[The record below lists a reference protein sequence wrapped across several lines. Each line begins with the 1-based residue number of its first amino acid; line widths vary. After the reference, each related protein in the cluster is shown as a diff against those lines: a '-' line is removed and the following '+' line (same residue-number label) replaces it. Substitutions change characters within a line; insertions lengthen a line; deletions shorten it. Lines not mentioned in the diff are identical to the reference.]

1 MGLFPDSIQA
11 QIEDMGLLD
20 SCLAYT
26 QGDKV
31 GKHLARQLKDKRE
44 RENIGGIRDGAG
56 NLQHR
61 DEDKADLFG
70 EFYASLYTADTPDAD
85 RQSAF
90 LRYLPVPQVPT
101 EWNEVLVAPITL
113 EEVLAA
119 IKSLKAHKAPGID
132 GYTAVFYKTFAT
144 EIAPHLVNLFNCMAA
159 EGNSAASMNEAVI
172 STATRILENYPIDT
186 YRSLPKT
193 EGVYHEVILMLGS
206 EEMVKSS
213 GEYLFQ
219 KESGTSR
226 QRTLMEWNENTQ
238 HFNLLRTR
246 GANTVELSPHTKL
259 LVLGHGRLRDGDI
272 RLGGKTSRE
281 LADSL
286 LSLSTDRAELHMSKK
301 RRTLREV
308 SLVSC
313 DVGEGPEGG
322 RFVEELLVNM
332 REGGLEVGS
341 VSARTVYTYV
351 LPDGTKRTAESE
363 ASELWSH
370 HSPKHKR
377 TFYLG
382 ENNKLHET
390 TDSSGR
396 SHQWHEEQK
405 QLSELEPL
413 APGRPWNDPLFVRDG
428 GTLYKIDNAVLSE
441 IIDSK
446 VKALF
451 ASGEAQITPSEESVP
466 VYRPDGT
473 TETSNVRTVRG
484 MDDLRGNIQEIIH
497 TTNRIRKDML
507 LEHGERL
514 RKEGIVDNNFNLKTT
529 WGNLEEHAHMHNNP
543 RNFFKWLQRNI
554 ASSLSNRHVYYKFKD
569 FVYRMNLHDFY
580 FEYYGALREGVDV
593 DQNMLNKLAYA
604 DMGNMGNKDG
614 FVEMAKNWVDG
625 NHEVI
630 DNNINIFDGMAVLAT
645 HISEP
650 VRNPRV
656 FITNRLMWDA
666 TSSWSDF
673 RNRNPMARGR
683 TWQGNKA
690 AIGLE
695 HEPNAAV
702 HDDTLATVKLW
713 LTRKYRGR
721 FTTSQQDNAEKAS
734 GELIGTIR
742 TDILNTLPTQ
752 NTDIDTS
759 MRPYIGPLSEKD
771 VGRMQV
777 FEEAVRGR
785 SLQPQLLLKTAE
797 DQQHLQ
803 EKIRDI
809 MTDQRYGDLS
819 DYRKVRSLEK
829 YSGGL
834 KLSLQSTTEPMMTK
848 EIIIPGEAGTS
859 KSEELMHSYFS
870 DVHSSSSKINHGL
883 GIYGSLM
890 GFQAANQMFSQGR
903 DWEGGVMVAQG
914 VHGVTELSGVNAVIN
929 DFISSTSKQAVAKNS
944 EKLEGVAAAKF
955 TNSLSSIG
963 KAAES
968 IPVLSVAFTVFNI
981 YEDIK
986 QDSAIG
992 FVDATLDGTIL
1003 VTSLLG
1009 PEMLPVT
1016 VALTIIRLGID
1027 PLYHEIKHELDSLP
1041 PNASGGQRFV
1051 AVLKGIVLAVRDI
1064 IVSFVEIINQF
1075 NIFHTFSEIYELEE
1089 EHRKSMQLVDDLKT
1103 PDNYFKVK
1111 EQGAGDGCH
1120 TMIDFTQGKDSG
1132 YGGDLYVELTDHNSM
1147 IVTIDDPV
1155 TPGRLPKEYPFQRG
1169 CETVDII
1176 LGFGQSV
1183 KVAFVKKSATFLW
1196 IPVKK
1201 EDVIGSMVP
1210 DESSLHGTYKGNSKP
1225 NRFYAV
1231 QQRKPPGL
1239 HYSLDTYF
1247 YTLFG
1252 NNGNDFFFLG
1262 PQRSLVH
1269 GGNGQD
1275 VYFIPEDGGD
1285 TDICNQAEDQ
1295 AMDLVIINIKFIQ
1308 ISARKE
1314 GQDLKLFY
1322 NNNHHIVIRSWF
1334 MGDSYQHLSFK
1345 SRDGALFK
1353 VGKVLPDGRVTLEV
1367 TVLDYSRDTEGC
1379 NVNLKLSPW
1388 ERVIFVKGSDYDDV
1402 ILGNE
1407 VGNVLQGGKGVNL
1420 LTGGNG
1426 KDMYVLEEKETCDTI
1441 NNQASDGEI
1450 DTVQIAAEYKNVKV
1464 AVVSTSS
1471 IKVWDSAA
1479 SACVIIKGWK
1489 LGWEWQH
1496 IIFQTK
1502 DFVIFQVSNTT
1513 AEPKIVP
1520 LIMDFHDSETGVS
1533 LDLNT
1538 IPGNEHIMTVI
1549 GSSFQDVIIGNRKPN
1564 FFGGGDGDFLK
1575 GGDGRDT
1582 YTVDCKTEQPAI
1594 INNYA
1599 EDSLPDVL
1607 FLKEKFSTLRY
1618 TNPADSPDVI
1628 IRGRRCVVRLQNWH
1642 LSEQNRHL
1650 WIQTEDGI
1658 TFELGNG
1665 NVPLVYA
1672 VDYSTSDSHPDTIDT
1687 RTGVYSRATKII
1699 GPTKFVAIWGN
1710 EKDNFIDPGSGG
1722 AFMSGL
1728 SGKDTYILKAEY
1740 HGRYVLDNFAE
1751 DQSIDFLILDAEFKA
1766 INIARLSE
1774 TDLLISV
1781 PPAARWTCELKGYI
1795 QHKEQRHLIMQ
1806 SRDKVWFTVSE
1817 ESLRI
1822 QPLFLDRKDLPTD
1835 LHLKLS
1841 DGHLRTIP
1849 TVYGSV
1855 RNRNTIMG
1863 NDLKNA
1869 LVGGKDTDVLAG
1881 LGGNDLLQGSDGTD
1895 YLSGGTGDDEV
1906 HGGEGDDYILAGA
1919 GDDVIYPGPG
1929 SDKVYGG
1936 SGSDTVLFSG
1946 NHTDHTGVLVNL
1958 GLGYGTGADA
1968 EGDLYFSVENVLGTS
1983 YNDIL
1988 VGSDKDNYLSGEGG
2002 SDLILP
2008 MGGSDVLHGGE
2019 GSDIYYLREATGL
2032 KRIDNFSK
2040 DKAMDMIYFGTVG
2053 NDEIKH
2059 IQFRKLEDDLE
2070 ITFPNGTDTD
2080 FLEGVL
2086 IKNWFKSVHYRHVLI
2101 MYGKIIPLFASW
2113 HALHTFDTCV
2123 ITVTSSDILKK
2134 C

>member
-1 MGLFPDSIQA
+1 M
-11 QIEDMGLLD
+11 
-20 SCLAYT
+20 
-26 QGDKV
+26 
-31 GKHLARQLKDKRE
+31 
-44 RENIGGIRDGAG
+44 
-56 NLQHR
+56 
-61 DEDKADLFG
+61 
-70 EFYASLYTADTPDAD
+70 AS
-85 RQSAF
+85 R
-90 LRYLPVPQVPT
+90 
-101 EWNEVLVAPITL
+101 
-113 EEVLAA
+113 
-119 IKSLKAHKAPGID
+119 
-132 GYTAVFYKTFAT
+132 
-144 EIAPHLVNLFNCMAA
+144 HLVLQLLVLLLTWREGSLQPGASDNNEGVPEEFMYLQEAEHLVSQAEWRAQDLRSGAEQLRQWREAESNLDVRKRLQIAKQLV
-159 EGNSAASMNEAVI
+159 ESHPPE
-172 STATRILENYPIDT
+172 TD
-186 YRSLPKT
+186 RSLPEIK
-193 EGVYHEVILMLGS
+193 GVNHEVILMLGS
-206 EEMVKSS
+206 DETVKTS
-213 GEYLFQ
+213 GESLFQ
-219 KESGTSR
+219 KESGTTR
-226 QRTLMEWNENTQ
+226 QRTLMEWSENTQ
-238 HFNLLRTR
+238 HFTLLSTR
-246 GANTVELSPHTKL
+246 GANTVELTPHTKL
-259 LVLGHGRLRDGDI
+259 LVVGHGAVRGGDFM
-272 RLGGKTSRE
+272 LGGKSSKQ

-286 LSLSTDRAELHMSKK
+286 LALSRERAELHMSKK
-301 RRTLREV
+301 SRTLREV

-313 DVGEGPEGG
+313 EAVGAKGKQ
-322 RFVEELLVNM
+322 FVEEFLVNM

-341 VSARTVYTYV
+341 VSARTVSTYV
-351 LPDGTKRTAESE
+351 LPDGTKRTSESD

-370 HSPKHKR
+370 HNPKHKK

-382 ENNKLHET
+382 DDNKLHET
-390 TDSSGR
+390 TDSSR
-396 SHQWHEEQK
+396 KSHQWHEENK
-405 QLSELEPL
+405 GTLELHPLSPPTNEPL
-413 APGRPWNDPLFVRDG
+413 YIKYKNKYHLIEDDVVNDIIETKVRQLFPSTHLLIQDMHGTIMENLEIFKMDG
-428 GTLYKIDNAVLSE
+428 GNVFKD
-441 IIDSK
+441 
-446 VKALF
+446 
-451 ASGEAQITPSEESVP
+451 
-466 VYRPDGT
+466 
-473 TETSNVRTVRG
+473 VRTVNS
-484 MDDLRGNIQEIIH
+484 MDGLMNTIKNLIQDS
-497 TTNRIRKDML
+497 NQIRREMLQTRFKL
-507 LEHGERL
+507 LERE
-514 RKEGIVDNNFNLKTT
+514 KIIESQNFDLKTT
-529 WGNLEEHAHMHNNP
+529 WENLHERAETNTNLKNLEAEILKRLSSEFRYFRFKHFVYEMNLNDFYVFFYGATEQTHAHPPGTIKEDYSSMGGMHSKN
-543 RNFFKWLQRNI
+543 
-554 ASSLSNRHVYYKFKD
+554 D
-569 FVYRMNLHDFY
+569 FV
-580 FEYYGALREGVDV
+580 
-593 DQNMLNKLAYA
+593 K
-604 DMGNMGNKDG
+604 
-614 FVEMAKNWVDG
+614 MAKNWVDG
-625 NHEVI
+625 EHEKI
-630 DNNINIFDGMAVLAT
+630 SNNINVYDGMAVLAT
-645 HISEP
+645 HISEA

-666 TSSWSDF
+666 TSTWADF
-673 RNRNPMARGR
+673 RASNPMAKGG
-683 TWQGNKA
+683 TWKGLIA
-690 AIGLE
+690 GIGVE
-695 HEPNAAV
+695 HQPSASV
-702 HDDTLATVKLW
+702 HADTLAAMKLW
-713 LTRKYRGR
+713 LTRKNRAYFITG
-721 FTTSQQDNAEKAS
+721 QQNNAEPPLEKLSNEVRMQA
-734 GELIGTIR
+734 LA
-742 TDILNTLPTQ
+742 NLPAG
-752 NTDIDTS
+752 NTDIDYGCRAQT
-759 MRPYIGPLSEKD
+759 GPLSDKD
-771 VGRMQV
+771 VGRMQG

-819 DYRKVRSLEK
+819 HYRKVKSLEK
-829 YSGGL
+829 YSGGF
-834 KLSLQSTTEPMMTK
+834 KLRLQSKTDPLMTK
-848 EIIIPGEAGTS
+848 EIIIPGEAGSS
-859 KSEELMHSYFS
+859 KSEEFMQSYFN
-870 DVHSSSSKINHGL
+870 DVHSTSSKINHGL
-883 GIYGSLM
+883 GIYGTLM

-914 VHGVTELSGVNAVIN
+914 VHGVTELSGVNAVVN
-929 DFISSTSKQAVAKNS
+929 DFISSTSKQAVAKIS

-963 KAAES
+963 EAAES
-968 IPVLSVAFTVFNI
+968 IPVLSVAFTAFNI

-992 FVDATLDGTIL
+992 FVDAALDGTIL

-1016 VALTIIRLGID
+1016 LALTIIRLAID
-1027 PLYHEIKHELDSLP
+1027 PLYHEIKRELDSLP
-1041 PNASGGQRFV
+1041 PDASGGQRFV

-1064 IVSFVEIINQF
+1064 IDSFVEIINQF
-1075 NIFHTFSEIYELEE
+1075 NIFHTFSEIHKLDE
-1089 EHRKSMQLVDDLKT
+1089 EHRKSMQLVDELKT

-1120 TMIDFTQGKDSG
+1120 TVIDFTQGKDSG

-1155 TPGRLPKEYPFQRG
+1155 TFRPLLKEYPFQRG

-1176 LGFGQSV
+1176 LGFGEAV
-1183 KVAFVKKSATFLW
+1183 KVAFVKKSATILW
-1196 IPVKK
+1196 IPVRK
-1201 EDVIGSMVP
+1201 EDVIGSVVP
-1210 DESSLHGTYKGNSKP
+1210 DESSLHGTYTGNSKP

-1239 HYSLDTYF
+1239 HYALDTYF
-1247 YTLFG
+1247 YKLFG

-1285 TDICNQAEDQ
+1285 TDICNQADDQ
-1295 AMDLVIINIKFIQ
+1295 AMDLLIINLKFSQ

-1334 MGDSYQHLSFK
+1334 MGESYRHLSFK
-1345 SRDGALFK
+1345 SHDGALFK
-1353 VGKVLPDGRVTLEV
+1353 VGKVLLDGRVTLEV
-1367 TVLDYSRDTEGC
+1367 TVLDYSRDTEGYS
-1379 NVNLKLSPW
+1379 VNLKLSPW
-1388 ERVIFVKGSDYDDV
+1388 ERVILVKGSDYDDV
-1402 ILGNE
+1402 ILGND

-1426 KDMYVLEEKETCDTI
+1426 KDMYVLEEKKTCDTI
-1441 NNQASDGEI
+1441 NNQATDGEI

-1471 IKVWDSAA
+1471 IKVWDSA
-1479 SACVIIKGWK
+1479 SLACVIIKGWK

-1496 IIFQTK
+1496 IMFQTK
-1502 DFVIFQVSNTT
+1502 DFVIFQVSNMT

-1520 LIMDFHDSETGVS
+1520 LIMDFRNSKTGMS

-1564 FFGGGDGDFLK
+1564 FFGGGDGDFLR

-1607 FLKEKFSTLRY
+1607 FLKEKFSALRY

-1628 IRGRRCVVRLQNWH
+1628 IRGRRCAIRLQNWH

-1672 VDYSTSDSHPDTIDT
+1672 VDYSTSGITSDSHPDTIDT
-1687 RTGVYSRATKII
+1687 RTGVYSNATKII
-1699 GPTKFVAIWGN
+1699 GPPKFVSIWGN
-1710 EKDNFIDPGSGG
+1710 EKDNFLDPGSGG

-1728 SGKDTYILKAEY
+1728 NGKDTYILKTEY
-1740 HGRYVLDNFAE
+1740 QGRYVLDNFAE
-1751 DQSIDFLILDAEFKA
+1751 DQSIDFLILDAEFKT
-1766 INIARLSE
+1766 INISRLSK
-1774 TDLLISV
+1774 TDLLISA
-1781 PPAARWTCELKGYI
+1781 PPAARWTCELKRYI

-1817 ESLRI
+1817 ETFQI
-1822 QPLFLDRKDLPTD
+1822 QPLFLDSKDLPTD
-1835 LHLKLS
+1835 LHMNLS
-1841 DGHLRTIP
+1841 DGLLRTIP

-1855 RNRNTIMG
+1855 RNRNTIIG

-1869 LVGGKDTDVLAG
+1869 LVGGKDTDVLYG

-1895 YLSGGTGDDEV
+1895 YLSGGTGEDEV

-1936 SGSDTVLFSG
+1936 SGSDTVLFWG

-1983 YNDIL
+1983 YDDIL
-1988 VGSDKDNYLSGEGG
+1988 VGSNNDNYLSGEGG

-2008 MGGSDVLHGGE
+2008 MGGYDVLHGGE

-2040 DKAMDMIYFGTVG
+2040 DKAMDTIYFGTVG
-2053 NDEIKH
+2053 NDDVKD
-2059 IQFRKLEDDLE
+2059 IQFRKLDDDLE
-2070 ITFPNGTDTD
+2070 ITFPKGTDTD

-2086 IKNWFKSVHYRHVLI
+2086 IKNWFKSIDYRHVFI
-2101 MYGKIIPLFASW
+2101 TFGVVIPL
-2113 HALHTFDTCV
+2113 DTLLNSLQPMGNCV
-2123 ITVTSSDILKK
+2123 MRITSSSPVLK

>member
-1 MGLFPDSIQA
+1 MASRNLVLQLLVLLLMWRGGSLQPGAPDNN
-11 QIEDMGLLD
+11 EG
-20 SCLAYT
+20 
-26 QGDKV
+26 V
-31 GKHLARQLKDKRE
+31 
-44 RENIGGIRDGAG
+44 
-56 NLQHR
+56 
-61 DEDKADLFG
+61 
-70 EFYASLYTADTPDAD
+70 
-85 RQSAF
+85 
-90 LRYLPVPQVPT
+90 VPQRIWLQESDHLPGSETTPRSQEQRSGAEQLRQWKGAKSNLDVK
-101 EWNEVLVAPITL
+101 NRLQIAKQLL
-113 EEVLAA
+113 ERQPPER
-119 IKSLKAHKAPGID
+119 D
-132 GYTAVFYKTFAT
+132 
-144 EIAPHLVNLFNCMAA
+144 
-159 EGNSAASMNEAVI
+159 
-172 STATRILENYPIDT
+172 
-186 YRSLPKT
+186 RSLPEV
-193 EGVYHEVILMLGS
+193 EGVTHEVILMLGS
-206 EEMVKSS
+206 DETVKTS
-213 GEYLFQ
+213 GESLFQ
-219 KESGTSR
+219 KESGTTR
-226 QRTLMEWNENTQ
+226 QRTLMEWNENTR
-238 HFNLLRTR
+238 HFTLLRTR
-246 GANTVELSPHTKL
+246 GANTVELTLHTKL
-259 LVLGHGRLRDGDI
+259 LVVGHGAVRGANFM
-272 RLGGKTSRE
+272 LGGKTSKQ

-286 LSLSTDRAELHMSKK
+286 LSLSRKRAELHMAKK
-301 RRTLREV
+301 SRTLREV

-313 DVGEGPEGG
+313 DAVGAKGKQ
-322 RFVEELLVNM
+322 FVEELLVNM

-341 VSARTVYTYV
+341 VSARTVSTYV

-363 ASELWSH
+363 ASELWSQH
-370 HSPKHKR
+370 NPKHKK

-382 ENNKLHET
+382 DDNKLHET
-390 TDSSGR
+390 TDGSRKSR
-396 SHQWHEEQK
+396 QWHEENK
-405 QLSELEPL
+405 GTLELHPLSPPTNEPL
-413 APGRPWNDPLFVRDG
+413 YAKYKNKYHLIEDDVVNDIIETKVRELFPPDIVPEQDMEGTITERVPIFRMDG
-428 GTLYKIDNAVLSE
+428 NTVLQ
-441 IIDSK
+441 D
-446 VKALF
+446 
-451 ASGEAQITPSEESVP
+451 
-466 VYRPDGT
+466 
-473 TETSNVRTVRG
+473 VRTVNK
-484 MDDLRGNIQEIIH
+484 MDG
-497 TTNRIRKDML
+497 
-507 LEHGERL
+507 L
-514 RKEGIVDNNFNLKTT
+514 RKTIKQMIRDSNQIRREMLQTRFKLLQREKIIESLDFDLKTT
-529 WGNLEEHAHMHNNP
+529 WEKLHERAETNQNLKDLETEIIGRLSSEFRYFRFKHFVYEMNLNDFYVFFYGATDQLHAHP
-543 RNFFKWLQRNI
+543 TG
-554 ASSLSNRHVYYKFKD
+554 KFEEDYTSMGGMKNKHD
-569 FVYRMNLHDFY
+569 FV
-580 FEYYGALREGVDV
+580 
-593 DQNMLNKLAYA
+593 Q
-604 DMGNMGNKDG
+604 
-614 FVEMAKNWVDG
+614 MAKNWVD
-625 NHEVI
+625 NEHERI
-630 DNNINIFDGMAVLAT
+630 SNNINVYDGMAVLAT
-645 HISEP
+645 HISEA

-656 FITNRLMWDA
+656 FITNRLMWDV
-666 TSSWSDF
+666 TSTWADF
-673 RNRNPMARGR
+673 RASNPMAKGGTWRGLIA
-683 TWQGNKA
+683 G
-690 AIGLE
+690 IGVE
-695 HEPNAAV
+695 HQPSAEV
-702 HDDTLATVKLW
+702 HADTLAAMKLW
-713 LTRKYRGR
+713 LTRKSRANFITG
-721 FTTSQQDNAEKAS
+721 QLNNAEPPLE
-734 GELIGTIR
+734 ELSNMVR
-742 TDILNTLPTQ
+742 KQSLDKLPVDNTL
-752 NTDIDTS
+752 IDYGCRAQT
-759 MRPYIGPLSEKD
+759 GALSEKD
-771 VGRMQV
+771 VGRMQG

-819 DYRKVRSLEK
+819 DYRKVKSLEK

-834 KLSLQSTTEPMMTK
+834 KLRLQSKTDPLMTK
-848 EIIIPGEAGTS
+848 EIIISGEAGSS

-870 DVHSSSSKINHGL
+870 DVHSTSSKINHGL
-883 GIYGSLM
+883 GIYGTLM

-914 VHGVTELSGVNAVIN
+914 VHGVTELSGVNAVVN
-929 DFISSTSKQAVAKNS
+929 DFISSTSKQAVAKIS

-963 KAAES
+963 KAAKS
-968 IPVLSVAFTVFNI
+968 IPVLSVAFTTFNI

-992 FVDATLDGTIL
+992 FVDAALDGTIL
-1003 VTSLLG
+1003 VASLVG

-1016 VALTIIRLGID
+1016 VALTIIRLAID

-1041 PNASGGQRFV
+1041 PQASDGQRLV
-1051 AVLKGIVLAVRDI
+1051 AVLNGIVLAGRDI
-1064 IVSFVEIINQF
+1064 IDSFVEVINQF
-1075 NIFHTFSEIYELEE
+1075 NIFHTFSEIYDLEE
-1089 EHRKSMQLVDDLKT
+1089 EHRKSMQLVDELKT
-1103 PDNYFKVK
+1103 PDNYFKLD
-1111 EQGAGDGCH
+1111 EQGVGDGCH
-1120 TMIDFTQGKDSG
+1120 NVIDFTQGKDSG
-1132 YGGDLYVELTDHNSM
+1132 YGGNLYVELTDHNSM
-1147 IVTIDDPV
+1147 IVTIDGPV
-1155 TPGRLPKEYPFQRG
+1155 TSGRLPKEYPFQRG

-1176 LGFGQSV
+1176 LGFGESV
-1183 KVAFVKKSATFLW
+1183 KVAFVKKSATILW
-1196 IPVKK
+1196 IPVRK
-1201 EDVIGSMVP
+1201 EDVIGSVVP
-1210 DESSLHGTYKGNSKP
+1210 DESSLHGTYAGNSKP

-1247 YTLFG
+1247 YKLFG
-1252 NNGNDFFFLG
+1252 NNGNDLFFLG
-1262 PQRSLVH
+1262 PQRSVVH

-1295 AMDLVIINIKFIQ
+1295 AMDLVIINITFSQ

-1345 SRDGALFK
+1345 SSDGALFK
-1353 VGKVLPDGRVTLEV
+1353 VGKVLLDGRVTLEV
-1367 TVLDYSRDTEGC
+1367 TVLDYSRGTEGC
-1379 NVNLKLSPW
+1379 NVNLKISPW
-1388 ERVIFVKGSDYDDV
+1388 ERVVFVKGSDYNDV

-1426 KDMYVLEEKETCDTI
+1426 KDMYVLEQKETCDTI

-1471 IKVWDSAA
+1471 LKVWDSAS

-1496 IIFQTK
+1496 IMFQTK

-1520 LIMDFHDSETGVS
+1520 LIMDFRNSDTRVT

-1538 IPGNEHIMTVI
+1538 TPWNEHTMTVM
-1549 GSSFQDVIIGNRKPN
+1549 GSSFKDVITGNRKPN

-1628 IRGRRCVVRLQNWH
+1628 IRGRRCAVRLQNWH

-1650 WIQTEDGI
+1650 RIQTEDGI

-1672 VDYSTSDSHPDTIDT
+1672 VDYSTSDRHPDTIDT
-1687 RTGVYSRATKII
+1687 RTGVYSSATKII
-1699 GPTKFVAIWGN
+1699 GPPKFVAIWGN
-1710 EKDNFIDPGSGG
+1710 EKANFIDPGSGG
-1722 AFMSGL
+1722 AFMCGL
-1728 SGKDTYILKAEY
+1728 NGKDTYILKAEY
-1740 HGRYVLDNFAE
+1740 QGRYVLDNFAE
-1751 DQSIDFLILDAEFKA
+1751 DQSIDFLILDVEFKA
-1766 INIARLSE
+1766 INISRLSE
-1774 TDLLISV
+1774 TDLLISA

-1817 ESLRI
+1817 ETFQI

-1835 LHLKLS
+1835 LHLTLS

-1869 LVGGKDTDVLAG
+1869 LVGGKDTDVLYG

-1919 GDDVIYPGPG
+1919 GDDVVYPGPG

-2070 ITFPNGTDTD
+2070 ITFPQGIDTD

-2086 IKNWFKSVHYRHVLI
+2086 IKNWFKSIHYRHVFI
-2101 MYGKIIPLFASW
+2101 TFGGVIPLDS
-2113 HALHTFDTCV
+2113 LLNSLQPMGTCV
-2123 ITVTSSDILKK
+2123 MQWTSSSPVLK